1 MAGFTQA
8 ACPAHLACSGRLVPR
23 LSPAGRLQRH
33 PRHRL
38 YRPLLDAADVG
49 LRVLNFGG
57 GGDVGTS
64 TIVGAM
70 VPTIVAAL
78 RQAKREIE
86 TT

>member
-1 MAGFTQA
+1 M
-8 ACPAHLACSGRLVPR
+8 
-23 LSPAGRLQRH
+23 
-33 PRHRL
+33 
-38 YRPLLDAADVG
+38 
-49 LRVLNFGG
+49 LNFGG